1 MSLTDQGK
9 AAVAQLAARFVFDE
23 QASAASQQEL
33 AERIEAAISAFKT
46 ARLQEIISH
55 TLRREL
61 ERHIEAAIDGWHR
74 DHPPTPA
81 TPEPQ
86 DTQESAQ

>member
-1 MSLTDQGK
+1 
-9 AAVAQLAARFVFDE
+9 VAQLAARFVFDE
-23 QASAASQQEL
+23 QASAASQQDL
-33 AERIEAAISAFKT
+33 AERIEAAISAFK
-46 ARLQEIISH
+46 ASQMQQIIAH

-74 DHPPTPA
+74 DHPPQPA

-86 DTQESAQ
+86 DTPV

>member
-1 MSLTDQGK
+1 MSLTGQGK

-23 QASAASQQEL
+23 QASAASQQDL
-33 AERIEAAISAFKT
+33 AERIEAAISAFK
-46 ARLQEIISH
+46 ASQMQQIIAH
-55 TLRREL
+55 ALRREL

-74 DHPPTPA
+74 DHPPQPA

-86 DTQESAQ
+86 DTPA